1 MTNSVELFAGT
12 GGLALG
18 LERAGAH
25 HLALYE
31 WDRHSCANLAANFG
45 GGSARPEIVCADV
58 RDTDFTA
65 YEGRADLLAGGPPC
79 QPFSVGGKG
88 MAYNDS
94 RDMFPEAV
102 RALREI
108 RPKAFVIENVK
119 GLLRKSFST
128 YFNYIIL
135 QLQHPEVAKKA
146 AQTWEEHLAALEK
159 HHTATRRCKGLEY
172 NVTFRLVD
180 AADYGVPQ
188 RRGRVVIVGFRSD
201 IDAGWTFPE
210 PTHSEAA
217 LLYAKWVSFTY
228 WDEHNL
234 PHPDAIPLSDR
245 QISAVRDACES
256 FLGPKR
262 WRTVRDAIGNLPAPA
277 DAECAGVA
285 NHVLRHGAREYPG
298 HTGSSLDQPSK
309 TIKAGAHGVPGGENM
324 VRLDD
329 GSLRYYTVRESARIQ
344 TFPDEFVFTS
354 PWSESMRQIGNAVP
368 VALAEAIG
376 ASVMGKLNS
385 NK

>member
-31 WDRHSCANLAANFG
+31 WDRHSCANLTANFRKS
-45 GGSARPEIVCADV
+45 GSRPEILCADV
-58 RDTDFTA
+58 RGVDFAA

-88 MAYNDS
+88 KAYNDS

-128 YFNYIIL
+128 YFSYIIL
-135 QLQHPEVAKKA
+135 QLQHPEVARKA
-146 AQTWEEHLAALEK
+146 GQPWEDHLATLEQ
-159 HHTATRRCKGLEY
+159 HHTAARHCKGLEY

-217 LLYAKWVSFTY
+217 LLYDKWVSFAY
-228 WDEHNL
+228 WDEHGL
-234 PHPDAIPLSDR
+234 PRPSTMPLSSK
-245 QISAVRDACES
+245 QVSAVRDACES
-256 FLGPKR
+256 FLKPKR
-262 WRTVRDAIGNLPAPA
+262 WRTVRDAIAGLPAPV
-277 DAECAGVA
+277 DAECATVTG
-285 NHVLRHGAREYPG
+285 HLLRHGAKEYPG
-298 HTGSSLDQPSK
+298 HTGSDLDLPSK

-344 TFPDEFVFTS
+344 TFPDDFVFTS

-376 ASVMGKLNS
+376 ASVVGKLDGKN
-385 NK
+385 